1 MVSTLEATR
10 SLIVEERFGAVVT
23 VVGGPDLGSKAVIDR
38 DRGIVAGSLPDRCV
52 EDVLADASNLM
63 DREQNRTLE
72 YGEDIVYVETIAP
85 QPHLVIFGAVHIAQE
100 LCRMAHGLGF
110 RVTVSDARPVFT
122 TADRFPEAVEVI
134 VGWPDAIA
142 DQLTFDART
151 YVVLLSHDARFEDP
165 VMPMVLNSDAKY
177 IGAMGSRR
185 THANRVERL
194 LADGFTESQVSRI
207 HGPVGLDIGAEQ
219 PGEVAVS
226 ILGEMIQVR
235 YGSGTGE
242 SLVGRSGRIHL
253 QRTDDEG
260 DV

>member
-1 MVSTLEATR
+1 MSPLEATR
-10 SLIVEERFGAVVT
+10 SLIDRERLGAVVT
-23 VVGGPDLGSKAVIDR
+23 VVNGGDVGMKAVLDR
-38 DRGIVAGSLPDRCV
+38 ADGVVAGSLPETHAVDII
-52 EDVLADASNLM
+52 ADAASLM

-72 YGEDIVYVETIAP
+72 YGDDHVYVETIAP
-85 QPHLVIFGAVHIAQE
+85 QPHLLIFGAVHIAQE
-100 LCRMAHGLGF
+100 LCRIAHGLGF
-110 RVTVSDARPVFT
+110 RVTVNDARPAFT
-122 TADRFPEAVEVI
+122 TAERFPEATDVI
-134 VGWPDAIA
+134 VGWPDAVA
-142 DQLTFDART
+142 DQLAVDART

-165 VMPMVLNSDAKY
+165 VMPMVLKSQAKY

-185 THANRVERL
+185 THATRIERL
-194 LADGFTESQVSRI
+194 LEDGFAEDQVSRI

-226 ILGEMIQVR
+226 ILAEMIQVR

-253 QRTDDEG
+253 QRTEDEG